1 MFSRKKILP
10 LDYPNISKSGPYL
23 FSPLNEKQDYF
34 WLFLQIFVCKN
45 WGWSKVKGLE
55 SKSNIACA
63 GIKNPGLLNVQKI
76 LSHHF
81 PIFWLLVPNDVSE
94 KFQPG
99 FSSLAA
105 FPGITPTFV
114 KNKLHW
120 IRQNLMLNQ
129 LAPIQNPK
137 NEK

>member
-1 MFSRKKILP
+1 M
-10 LDYPNISKSGPYL
+10 
-23 FSPLNEKQDYF
+23 
-34 WLFLQIFVCKN
+34 
-45 WGWSKVKGLE
+45 WSKVKGSE

-63 GIKNPGLLNVQKI
+63 GIKNLGLLNAQKI

-114 KNKLHW
+114 KNKLH
-120 IRQNLMLNQ
+120 
-129 LAPIQNPK
+129 
-137 NEK
+137 